1 MPAPKRPTA
10 AQLQKQCD
18 NWNAKNP
25 SGTTVSYES
34 IVGRG
39 ESFRGKSNGEA
50 EVMGG
55 HSAVIWLLGKSGCV
69 SLDHC
74 TAVADEAVGA

>member
-18 NWNAKNP
+18 AWNAAHP
-25 SGTTVSYES
+25 EGTLVAFES
-34 IVGRG
+34 IRG
-39 ESFRGKSNGEA
+39 KGETHRGKSASEA
-50 EVMGG
+50 QVLGG
-55 HSAVIWLLGKSGCV
+55 HTAVIWLDGKSGCV

-74 TAVADEAVGA
+74 MALAE

>member
-1 MPAPKRPTA
+1 MSAPKRPSA

-18 NWNAKNP
+18 KWNAKSP
-25 SGTTVSYES
+25 IGTAVSYES

-39 ESFRGKSNGEA
+39 ETFRGKSSSEA

-55 HSAVIWLLGKSGCV
+55 HSAVIWLYGKSGCV
-69 SLDHC
+69 SLAHC
-74 TAVADEAVGA
+74 TAVAEEPVGA